1 MSELKTCTKCGKTK
15 QADEFYKRCRAKDGL
30 RCQCKACDAAHKK
43 AYNAEHKEDNAARC
57 KAYRATHAEEIAAY
71 CAAHAEEITARSRIY
86 RAEHA
91 DKVAAYGRVYCA
103 EHADEVAARMR
114 EWRQANP
121 EKKAAY
127 KHRRRA
133 LQRAATVEDF
143 DIGEVWERD
152 NYTCVYCGETQ
163 NLSVDHIKPLAKGG
177 SHSPD
182 NLCVACISCNSSK
195 RATPLIRW
203 LATTN
208 RLDALTQGA
217 LL

>member
-1 MSELKTCTKCGKTK
+1 MSKMKTCTKCGEAK
-15 QADEFYKRCRAKDGL
+15 QADEFYKRRRAKDGL
-30 RCQCKACDAAHKK
+30 RCQCKACDAAYKK
-43 AYNAEHKEDNAARC
+43 GYNAEHKEENAARN
-57 KAYRATHAEEIAAY
+57 KAWRDANPDKVAAYCAEHAEEIA
-71 CAAHAEEITARSRIY
+71 ARSRIY

-91 DKVAAYGRVYCA
+91 DGVAAYGRVYCA
-103 EHADEVAARMR
+103 DHADEVAARMR

-143 DIGEVWERD
+143 DIVAVWERD
-152 NYTCVYCGETQ
+152 SRTCIYCGATD
-163 NLSVDHIKPLAKGG
+163 NLTIDHIKPLAKGG
-177 SHSPD
+177 AHNPD
-182 NLCVACISCNSSK
+182 NLCVACLSCNSSK

-203 LATTN
+203 LATTS
-208 RLDALTQGA
+208 RLDVLTQGG

>member
-1 MSELKTCTKCGKTK
+1 MKTCTKCGEVK

-43 AYNAEHKEDNAARC
+43 AYNAANADGIAAYN
-57 KAYRATHAEEIAAY
+57 KAYRAEHAEEIVAYCAEHAEEIAA
-71 CAAHAEEITARSRIY
+71 RSRAY
-86 RAEHA
+86 RAQHV
-91 DKVAAYGRVYCA
+91 DGVSAYGRVYRA
-103 EHADEVAARMR
+103 GHADEIAARMR

-143 DIGEVWERD
+143 DIVAVWERD
-152 NYTCVYCGETQ
+152 SRTCVYCGATES
-163 NLSVDHIKPLAKGG
+163 LSIDHVVPLFSGG
-177 SHSPD
+177 THSPD
-182 NLCVACISCNSSK
+182 NLCVACVSCNSSK
-195 RATPLIRW
+195 GVKQLIGW
-203 LATTN
+203 LATRN
-208 RLDALTQGA
+208 GLGSLTQGA